1 MKFAT
6 YADGRTIQYSRPI
19 PTTQVAQIETH
30 CCMNERRGARSKRY
44 DVHLIVTKGS
54 AMLELNVVTP
64 IRNGAC
70 ATFFWTRARVSSR
83 VKSAAGR

>member
-44 DVHLIVTKGS
+44 DVHLIVMKGTP
-54 AMLELNVVTP
+54 MLELNVLTAIP
-64 IRNGAC
+64 IGRLRHSFAHEL
-70 ATFFWTRARVSSR
+70 VSP
-83 VKSAAGR
+83 AE